1 LSLILKKNLLG
12 MFQLKDTS
20 NDPRRTRKPRQNG
33 ENWRRRSDQ
42 PWILLSKFA
51 MFLGLTFWWKIHG

>member
-1 LSLILKKNLLG
+1 

>member
-1 LSLILKKNLLG
+1 MSR
-12 MFQLKDTS
+12 LKDTS

-42 PWILLSKFA
+42 PWILLSK
-51 MFLGLTFWWKIHG
+51 LVENPWDEKPQKNEG